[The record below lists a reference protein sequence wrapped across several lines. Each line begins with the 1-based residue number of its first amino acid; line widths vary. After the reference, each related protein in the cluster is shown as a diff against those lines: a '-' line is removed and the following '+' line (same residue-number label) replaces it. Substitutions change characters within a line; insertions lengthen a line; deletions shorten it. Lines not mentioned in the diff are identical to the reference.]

1 MQSCIDIHIHL
12 NLSKVIK
19 KSEFK
24 NLIHIQIT
32 HKIILLLLKLILIIY
47 TYIITCIFFNW
58 LKTRKKSYN

>member
-47 TYIITCIFFNW
+47 TYIITCIFFN
-58 LKTRKKSYN
+58 